1 MNKPSRPLPSRL
13 LSMLAVAALSLA
25 SLPALALQPFKAD
38 YQASYMGMQA
48 NGVMTLAQ
56 EGDNRW
62 RYSLS
67 IKNQLADL
75 SQSTLF
81 EENNGQMRPL
91 SSNDRS
97 VLLVKKRNV
106 EGTYDWKAGQATWSG
121 DVKPERRG
129 PVAIK
134 PGDMDALLV
143 NLAIA
148 RDVAAG
154 KSLSYRMVD
163 DGRVKPM
170 TYRVVG
176 QEAVTVN
183 GKQQQAT
190 KVSRTDG
197 DKELIAW
204 IVPDLPV
211 PARLLQ
217 REKGQDALDLTIRSL
232 R

>member
-1 MNKPSRPLPSRL
+1 MHTLSRPLSL
-13 LSMLAVAALSLA
+13 FAAATLALA

-48 NGVMTLAQ
+48 SGVMTLAQ
-56 EGDNRW
+56 ENGNRW

-67 IKNQLADL
+67 IKNPMADL

-81 EENNGQMRPL
+81 EENDGQMRPL
-91 SSNDRS
+91 SSSDRS

-106 EGTYDWKAGQATWSG
+106 EGTYDWNAGQATWSG

-134 PGDMDALLV
+134 PGDLDALLV

-154 KSLSYRMVD
+154 KTLSYRMVD

-176 QEAVTVN
+176 KEAVTVN

-217 REKGQDALDLTIRSL
+217 REKGQDALDLTIRSV